1 MRWCS
6 LDLHH
11 CCSDL
16 WWRKTSDVGAGG
28 NCLDSGVDIR
38 VPVWLSKTNGEQL
51 LFLLQKLLQLEG
63 MKMFASC
70 IWLLNIITR
79 IITVVVVPAPE
90 NVTTGGERT
99 RCRKL
104 PVSGRLHFTTC
115 VLYLRVFLFCIQLG
129 VHVYS
134 IWAFKLCIR
143 VLHISCE
150 FRPHCVE
157 LFRMQRVLFGAL
169 VIDPQ
174 VK

>member
-11 CCSDL
+11 CSDL
-16 WWRKTSDVGAGG
+16 RWRKTSNVGAGG

-38 VPVWLSKTNGEQL
+38 VPVWLSKANGEHL
-51 LFLLQKLLQLEG
+51 LFLLQKLLQL
-63 MKMFASC
+63 KMFASC

-104 PVSGRLHFTTC
+104 PVSGAEMVPNTKPECLLQCCSARQSLDSWTLPVVEHSWVHFWANSPFRICHIMKCVSLH
-115 VLYLRVFLFCIQLG
+115 
-129 VHVYS
+129 S
-134 IWAFKLCIR
+134 
-143 VLHISCE
+143 
-150 FRPHCVE
+150 
-157 LFRMQRVLFGAL
+157 
-169 VIDPQ
+169 
-174 VK
+174 